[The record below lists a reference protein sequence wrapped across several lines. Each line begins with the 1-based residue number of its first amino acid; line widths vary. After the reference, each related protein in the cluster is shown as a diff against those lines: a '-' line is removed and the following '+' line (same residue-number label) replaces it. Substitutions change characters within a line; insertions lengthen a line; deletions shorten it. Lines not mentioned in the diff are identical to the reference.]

1 MTAHTLPDDAE
12 RLLHETAGPYGLPGV
27 RSRDRA
33 GRPSVWEIRTGDGR
47 RLFAKRHKNELMHR
61 RETSA
66 YRHLAP
72 ALGEEGRAP
81 TFLAEDTSS
90 RLVVTTALPGT
101 PAIKATLGPAEEREA
116 YRQAGLLAAR
126 IHTHPTSDGVVG
138 ERLPWSK
145 EREGAFARA
154 RDAQLSDEDVEVPA
168 EATRIEPR
176 HTALTTCHGD
186 FGPRN
191 WLVRR
196 DDDGRLI
203 VGVIDFERSQVEEPV
218 RRGLMRVVLQ
228 LTPHRPDLR
237 TAFLSGYGRELT
249 PASGRRAGPGQRST
263 APPSCAGPWTTTTT
277 TRRSS
282 ATPAPS

>member
-1 MTAHTLPDDAE
+1 MGDPD
-12 RLLHETAGPYGLPGV
+12 
-27 RSRDRA
+27 
-33 GRPSVWEIRTGDGR
+33 R
-47 RLFAKRHKNELMHR
+47 RR
-61 RETSA
+61 
-66 YRHLAP
+66 AP
-72 ALGEEGRAP
+72 AVRQAAQERAHAPARDLRLPAPRTRPRRGRSGP
-81 TFLAEDTSS
+81 DLP
-90 RLVVTTALPGT
+90 RRGHLVAARRHHSAARHPGHQGH
-101 PAIKATLGPAEEREA
+101 LGPAEEREA